1 MVLSARCWQQPTEI
15 TMQYTNVIRALDN
28 LLKSGASLHAEIAQ
42 HLNRNGHAPADLI
55 ASFATRVAKRYGC
68 DATQTDTGWRFKGED
83 GKRHGAATQFWTREI
98 RAYDATP
105 KSARGGNTSKQQDAV
120 SKLLAAYEALTA
132 AERRR
137 FKASI

>member
-1 MVLSARCWQQPTEI
+1 
-15 TMQYTNVIRALDN
+15 MQYAIVLKALDT
-28 LLKSGASLHAEIAQ
+28 LLRSGASLHAQLAQ

-68 DATQTDTGWRFKGED
+68 EASLTDTGWRFKGED

-105 KSARGGNTSKQQDAV
+105 KSARGGARSQQQDAV
-120 SKLLAAYEALTA
+120 GKLLAAYAALSA

>member
-1 MVLSARCWQQPTEI
+1 M
-15 TMQYTNVIRALDN
+15 YTNVIRALDN
-28 LLKSGASLHAEIAQ
+28 LLKAGTSLHAEIAP

-68 DATQTDTGWRFKGED
+68 EATQTDTGWRFKCED
-83 GKRHGAATQFWTREI
+83 GTRHAAASQFWRREI

-120 SKLLAAYEALTA
+120 AKLVAAYEALSA

>member
-1 MVLSARCWQQPTEI
+1 MN
-15 TMQYTNVIRALDN
+15 YTNVIRALDK
-28 LLKSGASLHAEIAQ
+28 LLLSGASLHADIKP
-42 HLNRNGHAPADLI
+42 HLNRKGHAPAELI

-68 DATQTDTGWRFKGED
+68 EATLTETGWRFKCED
-83 GKRHGAATQFWTREI
+83 GARHAAASQFWRREI

-105 KSARGGNTSKQQDAV
+105 MSARGGARSAQQDAV
-120 SKLLAAYEALTA
+120 AKLLKAYEALSA

>member
-1 MVLSARCWQQPTEI
+1 
-15 TMQYTNVIRALDN
+15 MQYAIVLKALDN
-28 LLKSGASLHAEIAQ
+28 LLRSGASLHAEIAP
-42 HLNRNGHAPADLI
+42 HLNRSGHAPADLI

-68 DATQTDTGWRFKGED
+68 EVSLTDTGWRFKGED

-105 KSARGGNTSKQQDAV
+105 KSARGGARSAQQDAV
-120 SKLLAAYEALTA
+120 AKLLAAYEALSA

>member
-1 MVLSARCWQQPTEI
+1 
-15 TMQYTNVIRALDN
+15 MQFNAIIRALDS
-28 LLKSGASLHAEIAQ
+28 LLKGGAALHAEIKP
-42 HLNRNGHAPADLI
+42 HLNRKGHAPAELI
-55 ASFATRVAKRYGC
+55 RKMAVRVARRYGC
-68 DATQTDTGWRFKGED
+68 EATQTDTGWRFKDAD
-83 GKRHGAATQFWTREI
+83 GTRHAAASQFWLREI

-120 SKLLAAYEALTA
+120 SKLVAAYEALSA